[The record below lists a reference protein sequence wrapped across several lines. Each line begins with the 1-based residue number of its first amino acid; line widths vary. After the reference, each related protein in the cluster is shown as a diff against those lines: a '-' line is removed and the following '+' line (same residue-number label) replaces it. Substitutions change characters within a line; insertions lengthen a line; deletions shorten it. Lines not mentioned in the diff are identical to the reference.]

1 MAERRSQRGQPNLGG
16 RPKGLRATYINLD
29 LHDNERRWKWKRSKL
44 LASFK
49 DEVELK
55 DYSLDLKL
63 NVHRCIGQF
72 RRLPS
77 PPRKTR
83 LRRYFVQ
90 KWRSC
95 EGNAYAHARR
105 KDKDVPLNICRLKNG
120 KASHTVVS
128 QK

>member
-1 MAERRSQRGQPNLGG
+1 M
-16 RPKGLRATYINLD
+16 
-29 LHDNERRWKWKRSKL
+29 
-44 LASFK
+44 
-49 DEVELK
+49 K

-105 KDKDVPLNICRLKNG
+105 KDKDLPLNICRLRTGRHRTLLLVRNKV
-120 KASHTVVS
+120 SIDVRTVILSITFANDRAHDPSRTRINNRPGWNVS
-128 QK
+128 